1 MAAERVDRQL
11 LTVLTTEHFVLQTA
25 RGGTIGEAN
34 GRAAVYLGA
43 LSTALIALGFVAD
56 NPPTFRV
63 FAARHSG
70 PVDAHRNRGRT
81 LWLPVPAVES
91 SAEW

>member
-1 MAAERVDRQL
+1 MSAEKVDPQL

-43 LSTALIALGFVAD
+43 RRAYSHGVGRNLVAC
-56 NPPTFRV
+56 
-63 FAARHSG
+63 
-70 PVDAHRNRGRT
+70 GRD
-81 LWLPVPAVES
+81 
-91 SAEW
+91 